1 MRCANEASLQTR
13 LLEKVAAIARM
24 DLHVHAR
31 SVAKEHQ
38 RNLGAGGAQ
47 SPHRAKK
54 WRQLVD
60 ALTADF
66 EHDIAGT
73 HARALG
79 GPAAGERAD
88 HEALL
93 DLRRVEAEPRAHQP

>member
-1 MRCANEASLQTR
+1 MSDANEASLKAR
-13 LLEKVAAIARM
+13 LFEKVAAISRT

-31 SVAKEHQ
+31 AVAKEHQ

-60 ALTADF
+60 ALTAGF

-73 HARALG
+73 HTRPPR
-79 GPAAGERAD
+79 GPAAGESSD
-88 HEALL
+88 HQSLL
-93 DLRRVEAEPRAHQP
+93 DLRRVQAE